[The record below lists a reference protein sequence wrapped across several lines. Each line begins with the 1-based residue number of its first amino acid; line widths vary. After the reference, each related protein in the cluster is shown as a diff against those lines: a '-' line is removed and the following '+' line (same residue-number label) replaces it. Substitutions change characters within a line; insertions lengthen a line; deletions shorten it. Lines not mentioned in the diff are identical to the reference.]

1 MALERFAVGSESF
14 LYPYAEPMPRRKTSR
29 VNLPSPE
36 RRLHLRVSS
45 PRIVCFSCLRHLRRS
60 CKLLLAGALLAGV
73 GWGVQEGLREFF
85 IENNEFRLRYVDL
98 ETNGEMTAE
107 HFGELTGLDPDS
119 SIFGF
124 DLRKLKEQLLDRPGI
139 ERVELGRRL
148 PGTLRVKVEE
158 RKPIAWLECRPLGI
172 VGRNPVAGI
181 LLDKSGVCFPCD
193 AWWEEKAGLLPV
205 LLVSQVEEGDIT
217 IGKEI
222 RHHQARRGL
231 ELIRLAQEK
240 LGEAEWSLPV
250 VAVRNDYSL
259 EAITSTGVLATF
271 GMHDHKEQLENLIT
285 LLRVT
290 AKDGESMAMVNLI
303 PRRNIPVVTSGSG
316 APVPQS
322 RLQRDIQ
329 SLLRQ

>member
-1 MALERFAVGSESF
+1 M
-14 LYPYAEPMPRRKTSR
+14 
-29 VNLPSPE
+29 
-36 RRLHLRVSS
+36 
-45 PRIVCFSCLRHLRRS
+45 CFSCLRHLRRS

-172 VGRNPVAGI
+172 IGRNPVAGI

-290 AKDGESMAMVNLI
+290 TKEGESMAMVNLI

>member
-1 MALERFAVGSESF
+1 
-14 LYPYAEPMPRRKTSR
+14 MPRRKTSR

-98 ETNGEMTAE
+98 ETDGEMTAE
-107 HFGELTGLDPDS
+107 HFGEMTGLDPDS

>member
-60 CKLLLAGALLAGV
+60 CKLLLAAALLAGV

-240 LGEAEWSLPV
+240 LGETEWSLPV

>member
-60 CKLLLAGALLAGV
+60 CKLLLAAALLAGV

-172 VGRNPVAGI
+172 IGRNPVAGI

>member
-1 MALERFAVGSESF
+1 M
-14 LYPYAEPMPRRKTSR
+14 
-29 VNLPSPE
+29 
-36 RRLHLRVSS
+36 
-45 PRIVCFSCLRHLRRS
+45 CFSCLRHLRRS

-98 ETNGEMTAE
+98 ETDGEMTAE

-124 DLRKLKEQLLDRPGI
+124 DLRKLKEQLLERPGI

-172 VGRNPVAGI
+172 IGRNPVAGI

-290 AKDGESMAMVNLI
+290 TKEGESMAMVNLI

>member
-1 MALERFAVGSESF
+1 M
-14 LYPYAEPMPRRKTSR
+14 
-29 VNLPSPE
+29 
-36 RRLHLRVSS
+36 
-45 PRIVCFSCLRHLRRS
+45 CFSCLRHLRRS

-259 EAITSTGVLATF
+259 EAITNTGVLATF

-290 AKDGESMAMVNLI
+290 AKEGESMAMVNLI

>member
-1 MALERFAVGSESF
+1 M
-14 LYPYAEPMPRRKTSR
+14 
-29 VNLPSPE
+29 
-36 RRLHLRVSS
+36 
-45 PRIVCFSCLRHLRRS
+45 CFSCLRHLRRS

-271 GMHDHKEQLENLIT
+271 GMHEHKEQLENLIT

-329 SLLRQ
+329 LLLRQ

>member
-1 MALERFAVGSESF
+1 M
-14 LYPYAEPMPRRKTSR
+14 
-29 VNLPSPE
+29 
-36 RRLHLRVSS
+36 
-45 PRIVCFSCLRHLRRS
+45 CFSCLRHLRRS

-290 AKDGESMAMVNLI
+290 AKEGESMAMVNLI

>member
-1 MALERFAVGSESF
+1 
-14 LYPYAEPMPRRKTSR
+14 MPRRKTSR

-60 CKLLLAGALLAGV
+60 CKLLLAAALLAGV

-172 VGRNPVAGI
+172 IGRNPVAGI

-303 PRRNIPVVTSGSG
+303 PRRNIPVVTSGSA

-329 SLLRQ
+329 LLLRQ

>member
-1 MALERFAVGSESF
+1 M
-14 LYPYAEPMPRRKTSR
+14 
-29 VNLPSPE
+29 
-36 RRLHLRVSS
+36 
-45 PRIVCFSCLRHLRRS
+45 CFSCLRHLRRS

-271 GMHDHKEQLENLIT
+271 GMHEHKEQLENLIT

>member
-1 MALERFAVGSESF
+1 
-14 LYPYAEPMPRRKTSR
+14 
-29 VNLPSPE
+29 
-36 RRLHLRVSS
+36 
-45 PRIVCFSCLRHLRRS
+45 VCFSCLRHLRRS
-60 CKLLLAGALLAGV
+60 CKLLLAAALLAGV

-240 LGEAEWSLPV
+240 LGETEWSLPV